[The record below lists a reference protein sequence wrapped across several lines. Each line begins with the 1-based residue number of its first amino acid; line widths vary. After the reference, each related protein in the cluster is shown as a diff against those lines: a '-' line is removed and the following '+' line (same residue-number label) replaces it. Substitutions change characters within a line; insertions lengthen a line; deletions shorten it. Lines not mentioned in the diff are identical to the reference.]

1 MEASGGEEEDPL
13 GPHARAQAWH
23 AHPLASLIFLCFASH
38 ENLSFAEVVSHQ
50 NWGAEICVPSS
61 VRCVPSKFGKKK
73 NCVPSVTSSVRCVP
87 SKVGKKKLCPF
98 SHFIRQMCP
107 LRSSDLSD
115 VSLEKFGTKSQM
127 CPLSASD
134 MSLQR

>member
-23 AHPLASLIFLCFASH
+23 AHPLASLNFLCFASH
-38 ENLSFAEVVSHQ
+38 ENLSFAVS
-50 NWGAEICVPSS
+50 
-61 VRCVPSKFGKKK
+61 CVPSKLGGGNLCPFTCQMCPFKIW
-73 NCVPSVTSSVRCVP
+73 
-87 SKVGKKKLCPF
+87 KKKLCPF

-115 VSLEKFGTKSQM
+115 VSLEKFGTKTQM

-134 MSLQR
+134 VSLQR